1 MNSAPRWLAV
11 FLFACLALQIG
22 WRASQP
28 IRGTGAGQLSPPPP
42 AALLRLASLDE
53 PAAAS
58 RVGMLYV
65 QGFDMRELDYGVLI
79 AWLRTALDLDPRSSY
94 PLFAAARVF
103 AETTDPGRMRMML
116 EFIYAQFLEDPQR
129 RWPAMAH
136 AAFLAKHRLK
146 DLPLARRYAVAVAR
160 HTDPKAV
167 PMWARQ
173 MEVFILEDMN
183 ELEAAKIMLGGLL
196 ERGEIRGRRERLL
209 MLRRLKEMEERLSV
223 K

>member
-1 MNSAPRWLAV
+1 
-11 FLFACLALQIG
+11 
-22 WRASQP
+22 
-28 IRGTGAGQLSPPPP
+28 
-42 AALLRLASLDE
+42 
-53 PAAAS
+53 
-58 RVGMLYV
+58 MLYV

-116 EFIYAQFLEDPQR
+116 EFIYAKFMEDPQR

-183 ELEAAKIMLGGLL
+183 ELEVAKIMLGGLL